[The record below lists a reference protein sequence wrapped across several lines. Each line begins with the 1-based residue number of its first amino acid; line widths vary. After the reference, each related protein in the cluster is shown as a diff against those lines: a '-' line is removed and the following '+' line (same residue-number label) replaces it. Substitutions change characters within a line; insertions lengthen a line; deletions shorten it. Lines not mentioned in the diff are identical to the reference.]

1 MQQYN
6 KKERKKNK
14 IKQIPLTIKR
24 SKKEKEK
31 KNSKRKLNYL
41 KEKSLRDITQYVK
54 KINVENLSKQSGT
67 LL

>member
-6 KKERKKNK
+6 KKERKKYK
-14 IKQIPLTIKR
+14 IKQIPLTVKR

-41 KEKSLRDITQYVK
+41 KRKELERYYQICEDI
-54 KINVENLSKQSGT
+54 
-67 LL
+67 